1 MRRAEDAGNVVV
13 LQILSELLTHSF
25 FKANE
30 YSVLHGSISVS
41 VPGSIGMRGT
51 DL

>member
-1 MRRAEDAGNVVV
+1 MRRAEDAGNAVV
-13 LQILSELLTHSF
+13 LQIPSELLTHSF

-30 YSVLHGSISVS
+30 CDVVHGSISVS